1 MERPTF
7 RGSLEMIDW
16 TDDVD
21 NLPPSAVELPSSAGH
36 GRRTA
41 ASASHLWLSLDNY
54 APAT

>member
-7 RGSLEMIDW
+7 RGSLEMIDL
-16 TDDVD
+16 TGDVD